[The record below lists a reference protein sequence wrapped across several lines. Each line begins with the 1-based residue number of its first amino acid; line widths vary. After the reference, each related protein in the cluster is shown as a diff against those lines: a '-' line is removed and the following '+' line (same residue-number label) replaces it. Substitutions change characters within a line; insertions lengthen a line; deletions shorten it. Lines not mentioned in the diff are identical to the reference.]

1 MPVSTPIHLPHC
13 ISLIVGL
20 QPRSVL
26 DIGLGFGT
34 WGFLCRTHLD
44 VFPGRVQPKD
54 WITRIDGVELFEPY
68 IQAHQRAL
76 YDTIHIADVREAA
89 RNIGRYDL
97 IIAGDVIEHLDK
109 DDAEEVLDLLY
120 EKADRALLVNIPI
133 GAEGWEHGENHGNPG
148 ELHRSAWSVGDFTAY
163 PNHHQPF
170 TLPNG
175 DYGVFWCPKDV
186 SREDRFHC
194 LAAGAN
200 RAREEGRLR
209 RALTLARA
217 ANEIDPGDPLVAMLF
232 ADLAIQLEQPAE
244 AIRALQGC
252 LSPDPERHAVYLL
265 LAQLQAKLGERQNAA
280 ATLGALLELENVSPA
295 VRSEANALA
304 AGLKAAK

>member
-13 ISLIVGL
+13 LSLIVGL

-76 YDTIHIADVREAA
+76 YNTIHIADVREAA
-89 RNIGRYDL
+89 RNIGHYDL

-120 EKADRALLVNIPI
+120 AKADRALMVNIPI

-148 ELHRSAWSVGDFTAY
+148 ELHRSAWSVLDFQAY

-186 SREDRFHC
+186 SASDRLNC
-194 LAAGAN
+194 LVAAAHH
-200 RAREEGRLR
+200 ALSEGRSG
-209 RALTLARA
+209 RALALARA
-217 ANEIDPGDPLVAMLF
+217 ANELDPRDNLVALML
-232 ADLAIQLEQPAE
+232 ADLAIQH
-244 AIRALQGC
+244 G
-252 LSPDPERHAVYLL
+252 DPEEALRVLAGSLSSEPEAHARYLL
-265 LAQLQAKLGERQNAA
+265 LAQLHDRLGKHESAR
-280 ATLGALLELENVSPA
+280 ATLQGLLGLEKLAVETRVMAEELCSRLE
-295 VRSEANALA
+295 RF
-304 AGLKAAK
+304 G